1 MFRTLLLSFVAS
13 LALAQS
19 LIEDLS
25 FGHKQP
31 ISPNAY
37 SIPGWSILGEG
48 HVPQIFSDKVMM
60 TPPAGGNKRGALW
73 SENQNKVDEW
83 TVDLDFRA
91 GGQDR
96 GGGNLQLWYVKDGS
110 RQVSTGSLYTT
121 RKFEGLA
128 IVVDA
133 VGGVQKIRGFL
144 NDGNTDFKSHHTVE
158 SLAFGHCDYTYR
170 NLGRPS
176 KLQLKYGSSGL
187 AVTIDGSPCFSTPQI
202 ALPTDY
208 SFGLTAASSDPPDSF
223 EVFRFEVNKGVS
235 TPGLSQQSGSSNIN
249 TGSNTGSR
257 SITNDNNANANAAET
272 TRFMTLHF
280 NDLHDRVQALAKSVD
295 SLSLELQISRATQ
308 KEILEL
314 LRSSNVQG
322 NIDSKLNNVDRL
334 VTEMSRDLKST
345 DHKMEYARL
354 NQQIEKTHQGITTHV
369 PGVLKDYVQNHTP
382 RIGFIAF
389 SFMAFQ
395 SCCLAVLLF
404 QKYRKSTMPKKF
416 L

>member
-1 MFRTLLLSFVAS
+1 MLRTLLLSLVAS

-19 LIEDLS
+19 IVEDLS

-48 HVPQIFSDKVMM
+48 HVPQILSDKVVM
-60 TPPAGGNKRGALW
+60 TPIVGGNKRGALW
-73 SENQNKVDEW
+73 SENQNKIEEW
-83 TVDLDFRA
+83 TVDFDFRA
-91 GGQDR
+91 SGQDR
-96 GGGNLQLWYVKDGS
+96 SGGNLQLWYVKDGN

-128 IVVDA
+128 IVIDA

-144 NDGNTDFKSHHTVE
+144 NDGNTDYKSHHTVE
-158 SLAFGHCDYTYR
+158 SLAFGHCDYAYR
-170 NLGRPS
+170 NQGRPS
-176 KLQLKYGSSGL
+176 KLQLKYGSTGL
-187 AVTIDGSPCFSTPQI
+187 AVTIDGNPCFSTPQVT
-202 ALPTDY
+202 LPTDY
-208 SFGLTAASSDPPDSF
+208 TFGVTAASSDPPDSF
-223 EVFRFEVNKGVS
+223 EVFRFEVNKAPSLAQFV
-235 TPGLSQQSGSSNIN
+235 QQR
-249 TGSNTGSR
+249 TGSDNPGSPTPR
-257 SITNDNNANANAAET
+257 SSTNNADTN
-272 TRFMTLHF
+272 RFMTLQF
-280 NDLHDRVQALAKSVD
+280 NDLHDRVQALAKAVD
-295 SLSLELQISRATQ
+295 SLSLELQISRSTQ
-308 KEILEL
+308 KEILDL

-334 VTEMSRDLKST
+334 VSEIHQDLKST
-345 DHKMEYARL
+345 DHKREYARL
-354 NQQIEKTHQGITTHV
+354 NQQIEKTHQGIVTHV
-369 PGVLKDYVQNHTP
+369 PGVFKEYVQNHTP

>member
-1 MFRTLLLSFVAS
+1 MLAS

-19 LIEDLS
+19 VVEDLS

-37 SIPGWSILGEG
+37 SIPGWAILGEG
-48 HVPQIFSDKVMM
+48 HVPQILSDKVIM
-60 TPPAGGNKRGALW
+60 TPPVGGNKRGALW
-73 SENQNKVDEW
+73 SENQNTLSEW

-91 GGQDR
+91 GGHDR

-128 IVVDA
+128 IVIDS

-158 SLAFGHCDYTYR
+158 SLAFGHCDYNYR

-176 KLQLKYGSSGL
+176 KLQLKYGSNGL
-187 AVTIDGSPCFSTPQI
+187 AVTIDGNPCFSTPQV
-202 ALPTDY
+202 ALPANY
-208 SFGLTAASSDPPDSF
+208 NFGLTAASSDPPDSF
-223 EVFRFEVNKGVS
+223 EVYRLEVNKAALAS
-235 TPGLSQQSGSSNIN
+235 MPDLTQQQIRSDEDTGNI
-249 TGSNTGSR
+249 R
-257 SITNDNNANANAAET
+257 PKVITKNQPDIN
-272 TRFMTLHF
+272 RFMTLQF
-280 NDLHDRVQALAKSVD
+280 NDIHDRVQALAKAVD
-295 SLSLELQISRATQ
+295 SLSLELQISRSTQ
-308 KEILEL
+308 KEILDL

-334 VTEMSRDLKST
+334 VGEIHRDLKST
-345 DHKMEYARL
+345 DHKLEYARL
-354 NQQIEKTHQGITTHV
+354 NQQIEKTHQGIVTHV
-369 PGVLKDYVQNHTP
+369 PGVFREYVQNHTP

-404 QKYRKSTMPKKF
+404 QKYRKGTMPKKF

>member
-1 MFRTLLLSFVAS
+1 MLRSLCLSLLAS

-19 LIEDLS
+19 VVDEFS

-31 ISPNAY
+31 ISPNQY

-48 HVPQIFSDKVMM
+48 HVPQILSDKVMM
-60 TPPAGGNKRGALW
+60 TPPVGGNKRGALW
-73 SENQNKVDEW
+73 LETQNNLDEW
-83 TVDLDFRA
+83 VVDFEFRA

-96 GGGNLQLWYVKDGS
+96 GGGNLQLWYVKDGMRS
-110 RQVSTGSLYTT
+110 VSTGSLYTT

-128 IVVDA
+128 IVIDS

-158 SLAFGHCDYTYR
+158 SLAFGHCDYSYR

-176 KLQLKYGSSGL
+176 KLQLIYGASGL
-187 AVTIDGSPCFSTPQI
+187 AVTVDGNACFSTPKI
-202 ALPTDY
+202 TLPADY
-208 SFGLTAASSDPPDSF
+208 TFGLTAASSDPPDSF
-223 EVFRFEVNKGVS
+223 EVFKFAVSKPRTAEAEPQIIRVNRDRKPQAPVAES
-235 TPGLSQQSGSSNIN
+235 ADSGQVV
-249 TGSNTGSR
+249 
-257 SITNDNNANANAAET
+257 A
-272 TRFMTLHF
+272 TLQTQF
-280 NDLHDRVQALAKSVD
+280 DDLQNRVQSVSKSVD
-295 SLSLELQISRATQ
+295 TLSAEIKATRQTQDQILQ
-308 KEILEL
+308 L

-322 NIDSKLNNVDRL
+322 NIDSKLNNMDKL
-334 VTEMSRDLKST
+334 VSEMHRELKST
-345 DHKMEYARL
+345 DHKNEYAKL
-354 NQQIEKTHQGITTHV
+354 NAQIERTHQGIHEHI
-369 PGVLKDYVQNHTP
+369 PGRLRDYVQNHTP

-395 SCCLAVLLF
+395 SCCLAFLLF